1 MNHKLAIS
9 RSIRHILACVMA
21 AALFVSGLAPAFADG
36 DSLKEGARKA
46 GHAAGS
52 AVHDIGHGVK
62 KAGKEIAH
70 DAKKAGKEIGQA
82 AKAGGQEFKRAV
94 KGDKH

>member
-1 MNHKLAIS
+1 MNHKSEIF
-9 RSIRHILACVMA
+9 RPIRHVLACALA

-36 DSLKEGARKA
+36 DSLKEGAKKA

-82 AKAGGQEFKRAV
+82 AKAGGREFKRAL

>member
-9 RSIRHILACVMA
+9 RRIRHILVCACA
-21 AALFVSGLAPAFADG
+21 TALFVSGLAPAFADG
-36 DSLKEGARKA
+36 DNLKEGAKKA

-52 AVHDIGHGVK
+52 AVHDISHGAK

-82 AKAGGQEFKRAV
+82 AKEGGREFRRAL